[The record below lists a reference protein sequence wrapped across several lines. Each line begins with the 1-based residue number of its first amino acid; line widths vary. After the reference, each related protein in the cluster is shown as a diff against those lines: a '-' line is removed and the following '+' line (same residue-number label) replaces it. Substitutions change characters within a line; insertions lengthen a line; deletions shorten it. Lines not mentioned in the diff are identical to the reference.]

1 MQAADAVPSPGWRW
15 SLSPKWNASFCLMTS
30 APAQT
35 RDSFDD
41 RLARAEA
48 ACARR
53 GARLTDVRRM
63 VLKLI
68 LEAQE
73 PIGAYAL
80 LDRLKESSGQGK
92 PPTIYRAL
100 DFLLAQG
107 LIHRVER
114 LNAFVGCHEEADHP
128 HPVQFLICGGCGS
141 VTEFE
146 DGEVARAVAAAA
158 ARHDFNVS
166 RTIVEVEGEC
176 GACSAGKR
184 VGR

>member
-1 MQAADAVPSPGWRW
+1 MMLTHAHEPSF
-15 SLSPKWNASFCLMTS
+15 LAE
-30 APAQT
+30 
-35 RDSFDD
+35 
-41 RLARAEA
+41 RLLRAEA

-53 GARLTDVRRM
+53 GAKLTDVRRT
-63 VLKLI
+63 VLELI
-68 LEAQE
+68 LESRE

-80 LDRLKESSGQGK
+80 LDRLKHRSGHGK

-128 HPVQFLICGGCGS
+128 HPVQFLICSICGS

-146 DGEVARAVAAAA
+146 DEAIGRAVETVAG
-158 ARHDFNVS
+158 RSGFVVKRS
-166 RTIVEVEGEC
+166 TVEVEGEC
-176 GACSAGKR
+176 GACVAKA
-184 VGR
+184 

>member
-1 MQAADAVPSPGWRW
+1 M
-15 SLSPKWNASFCLMTS
+15 ASH
-30 APAQT
+30 AQPHG
-35 RDSFDD
+35 SFED

-53 GARLTDVRRM
+53 GARLTDVRRT

-80 LDRLKESSGQGK
+80 LDRLKHQSGHGK

-107 LIHRVER
+107 LIHRIER
-114 LNAFVGCHEEADHP
+114 LNAFVGCHEEANHP
-128 HPVQFLICGGCGS
+128 HPVQFLICGTCGS

-146 DGEVARAVAAAA
+146 DAAVARAVAAAA
-158 ARHDFNVS
+158 GQHDFKVARS
-166 RTIVEVEGEC
+166 IVEVEGQC
-176 GACSAGKR
+176 GPCASAK
-184 VGR
+184 

>member
-1 MQAADAVPSPGWRW
+1 MP
-15 SLSPKWNASFCLMTS
+15 

-35 RDSFDD
+35 SERFGD

-53 GARLTDVRRM
+53 GARLTDVRRT

-80 LDRLKESSGQGK
+80 LDRLKDQSGHGK

-128 HPVQFLICGGCGS
+128 HPVQFLICGTCGS

-146 DGEVARAVAAAA
+146 DAAVAMAVAAAA
-158 ARHDFNVS
+158 ERHDFSVS

-176 GACSAGKR
+176 GGCRAGRK
-184 VGR
+184 

>member
-1 MQAADAVPSPGWRW
+1 MMP
-15 SLSPKWNASFCLMTS
+15 

-35 RDSFDD
+35 SERFDD

-53 GARLTDVRRM
+53 GARLTDVRRT

-68 LEAQE
+68 LEARE

-80 LDRLKESSGQGK
+80 LDRLKDHSGQGK

-128 HPVQFLICGGCGS
+128 HPVQFLICGTCGS
-141 VTEFE
+141 VKEFE
-146 DGEVARAVAAAA
+146 DSAVASAVAAAA
-158 ARHDFNVS
+158 EKHDFSVS

-176 GACSAGKR
+176 SACRAGR
-184 VGR
+184 P

>member
-1 MQAADAVPSPGWRW
+1 
-15 SLSPKWNASFCLMTS
+15 MTS

-80 LDRLKESSGQGK
+80 LDRLKESSG
-92 PPTIYRAL
+92 
-100 DFLLAQG
+100 QG

-176 GACSAGKR
+176 GACSARKR

>member
-1 MQAADAVPSPGWRW
+1 MM
-15 SLSPKWNASFCLMTS
+15 ASH
-30 APAQT
+30 AKPHG
-35 RDSFDD
+35 SFED

-53 GARLTDVRRM
+53 GARLTDVRRT

-80 LDRLKESSGQGK
+80 LDRLKHQSGHGK

-107 LIHRVER
+107 LIHRIER
-114 LNAFVGCHEEADHP
+114 LNAFVGCHEEANHP
-128 HPVQFLICGGCGS
+128 HPVQFLICGTCGS

-146 DGEVARAVAAAA
+146 DAAVARAVAAAA
-158 ARHDFNVS
+158 GQHDFKVARS
-166 RTIVEVEGEC
+166 IVEVEGQC
-176 GACSAGKR
+176 GPCASAK
-184 VGR
+184 

>member
-1 MQAADAVPSPGWRW
+1 MMSPDA
-15 SLSPKWNASFCLMTS
+15 LS
-30 APAQT
+30 
-35 RDSFDD
+35 RDRFED

-53 GARLTDVRRM
+53 GARLTDVRRT

-80 LDRLKESSGQGK
+80 LDRLKNQSGHGK

-100 DFLLAQG
+100 DFLLGQG

-114 LNAFVGCHEEADHP
+114 LNAFVGCHEEADRP
-128 HPVQFLICGGCGS
+128 HPVQFLICGTCGA

-146 DGEVARAVAAAA
+146 DAAVSKAVESAAGK
-158 ARHDFNVS
+158 HDFRVA

-176 GACSAGKR
+176 SPCSHAKAKNANQAAP
-184 VGR
+184 